1 MKISNDNLCKLSLLI
16 VKIYRYLAL
25 GNVTKVTIIVTL
37 VHTLSSRMSGFLR
50 YFCYV
55 NLRYFCNH
63 NLL

>member
-1 MKISNDNLCKLSLLI
+1 MKISSDNLRKLSLLI

-37 VHTLSSRMSGFLR
+37 VYTLSSRMSGFLR
-50 YFCYV
+50 YFCYG
-55 NLRYFCNH
+55 NLRYFCND